1 VCEGDQDGD
10 KILDNEDASPFNKKI
25 SNRAANF
32 HQFQIVAL
40 RVPPYKESEWIVLDE
55 GTKIRQNKNSDATAA
70 IGLQAFGSVNFEGR
84 LQVSL
89 TTIDDDFV
97 GFAFAFQSHSNFY
110 VMTWKRHVFLGQPNR
125 PPLGRAGV
133 AIKKVQSNTGASK
146 KLHDALWH
154 PNTKQGQV
162 NVLWHDP
169 EERAWKPGVWYT
181 WKLKHRPA
189 KGLIK

>member
-70 IGLQAFGSVNFEGR
+70 IGLSSFSFGHVPSVHRCSLQASR
-84 LQVSL
+84 RS
-89 TTIDDDFV
+89 
-97 GFAFAFQSHSNFY
+97 
-110 VMTWKRHVFLGQPNR
+110 
-125 PPLGRAGV
+125 
-133 AIKKVQSNTGASK
+133 
-146 KLHDALWH
+146 
-154 PNTKQGQV
+154 
-162 NVLWHDP
+162 DP
-169 EERAWKPGVWYT
+169 
-181 WKLKHRPA
+181 
-189 KGLIK
+189 